1 MGKSV
6 LVFGE
11 VLFDIFENKTEI
23 GGAPFNFAAHYAAL
37 GGEVQMVSAVGEDAL
52 GRVALGELEKRGV
65 GRKYFSTVNLPT
77 GSCKVTLKNGTP
89 SYELASNVAY
99 DHIPYIEPE
108 EEYDALYFGTLAQ
121 RRDISRNTVSEL
133 LRRNYREVLLD
144 VNVRKPYLTREILK
158 KSIEKA
164 TIVKISRE
172 EASYLLPYTSPEHY
186 CETMLAH
193 FPQLHQVILTL
204 DKDGAYVCDRQQ
216 GGFLSPKPCSKALST
231 VGAGDSFCAAYLFH
245 VLSGHSIPTALEAAT
260 VLSDYVVTQLG
271 AVPPLPDELRC
282 RILKGEAPMLGF

>member
-37 GGEVQMVSAVGEDAL
+37 GGEAQMVSAVGEDAL
-52 GRVALGELEKRGV
+52 GRVALGELEKRGI
-65 GRKYFSTVNLPT
+65 GRKYFSSVHLPT
-77 GSCKVTLKNGTP
+77 GSCRVTLKNGTP

-99 DHIPYIEPE
+99 DYIPYIEPE
-108 EEYDALYFGTLAQ
+108 EKYDALYFGTLAQ

-193 FPQLHQVILTL
+193 FPRLHQVILTL

-245 VLSGHSIPTALEAAT
+245 ILSGHSIPTALEAAT

-282 RILKGEAPMLGF
+282 RILKG